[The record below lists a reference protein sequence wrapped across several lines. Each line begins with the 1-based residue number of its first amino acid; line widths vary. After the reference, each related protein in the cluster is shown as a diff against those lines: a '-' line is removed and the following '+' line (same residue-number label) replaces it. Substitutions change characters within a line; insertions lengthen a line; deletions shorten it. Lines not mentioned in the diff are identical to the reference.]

1 MINFLDTSA
10 ILSKNALKEFK
21 NIYISPISLT
31 ELENIKTSYNKSE
44 ELKYLARSAV
54 RDIIGSIDILTTR
67 FLSQRK
73 VDKLLKKYDFL
84 RDINDHRMLCE
95 AELLAQE
102 TGEKVQFVTSDGAQY
117 LFASEMPHLQALFY
131 EGRNEKNEETYCG
144 WSRHYLNDEKMNLL
158 YSDPKMNIL
167 DCKINEYAQIYQ
179 GQELRDIVRWDG
191 NEYQPIKYK
200 DIKNPYLGETV
211 RPRNIEQKMAFDLLQ
226 NQNIKVKLL
235 TSAWGGGK
243 TLIALNYALEQ
254 IARGTYQKLVFVR
267 NNIIAAGTND
277 IGYLPGDV
285 RSKLSIFTR
294 CIADHVGGEEKL
306 EEMMDDRLV
315 EAVPLSHIR
324 GRSIRDS
331 IVLCDECENMDD
343 KLVTLLMSRI
353 EEDSEIVFC
362 GDVAQ
367 IDSKKFEEHNGIRSM
382 LKNLAGDPLFGTVK
396 LIKSERGPVSKLC
409 DRMIP
414 PK

>member
-102 TGEKVQFVTSDGAQY
+102 TGEKVQFVTADGAQY
-117 LFASEMPHLQALFY
+117 LFANEMPHLQALFY
-131 EGRNEKNEETYCG
+131 ESKNEKNEETYCG
-144 WSRHYLNDEKMNLL
+144 WSRHYLDDEKMNLL

-167 DCKINEYAQIYQ
+167 NCRINEYAQIYQ

-200 DIKNPYLGETV
+200 DI
-211 RPRNIEQKMAFDLLQ
+211 RNHFLNEIIKPLNLEQKMAFDLLQ
-226 NQNIKVKLL
+226 NQDIPVKLL
-235 TSAWGGGK
+235 PGAVGTGK
-243 TLIALNYALEQ
+243 DYLMLTHALDLVQ
-254 IARGTYQKLVFVR
+254 RGTMNKIIFVR
-267 NNIIAAGTND
+267 NLVPFKDAPE
-277 IGYLPGDV
+277 IGYLAGNLQEKISWGMGP
-285 RSKLSIFTR
+285 LASIL
-294 CIADHVGGEEKL
+294 GEEGL
-306 EEMMDDRLV
+306 NDMEEQGMI
-315 EAVPLSHIR
+315 EAVNLGFIR
-324 GRSIRDS
+324 GMSW
-331 IVLCDECENMDD
+331 D
-343 KLVTLLMSRI
+343 KTIIYVSEGQNITGGGYKLLVSR
-353 EEDSEIVFC
+353 C
-362 GDVAQ
+362 GEGSQLWVNGDILQTDA
-367 IDSKKFEEHNGIRSM
+367 KRFEENNGINRLITS
-382 LKNLAGDPLFGTVK
+382 LSGDPLFGMVK
-396 LIKSERGPVSKLC
+396 LIKTERSKTAELASK
-409 DRMIP
+409 I
-414 PK
+414 